1 MIKQIEVNSNIKTYL
16 TKIELIVK
24 EIIPKNKE
32 DYFIIMERLENLK
45 LKDNINKY
53 EIIEEN
59 DRLDIVID
67 NNDLLLSKIDK
78 LVFMMN

>member
-1 MIKQIEVNSNIKTYL
+1 
-16 TKIELIVK
+16 
-24 EIIPKNKE
+24 
-32 DYFIIMERLENLK
+32 MERLENLK

-59 DRLDIVID
+59 DRIYIVID